1 MSWPLD
7 LLLSIWAPP
16 EGLIPEQ
23 PLSPT
28 HGGGRGGS
36 RAPRSYLKHKHLA
49 PEEGHRVEVAI
60 TDVGFGARCGWP
72 VPEGWPRGPG
82 LALVLPLG
90 R

>member
-60 TDVGFGARCGWP
+60 TDVGFGAWCGWP